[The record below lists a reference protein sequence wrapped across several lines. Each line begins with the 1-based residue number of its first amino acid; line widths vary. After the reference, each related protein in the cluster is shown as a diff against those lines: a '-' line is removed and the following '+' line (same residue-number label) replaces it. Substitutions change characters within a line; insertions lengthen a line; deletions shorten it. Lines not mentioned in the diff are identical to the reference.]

1 METFVERDGDGDRA
15 AYARMVKFMR
25 ESGSEYLAVVPDSRH
40 LGDDL
45 EAVARTLLEIDATGS
60 TVICMDIDFPDPIQN
75 AFQALGV
82 KGVSRTRSKRV
93 RESMRLRAAQ
103 GKALGRP
110 LFGYRIGADGKLE
123 VLPKEAA
130 VVQFIYRLY
139 TSDDMG
145 YRLIAA
151 HLNERGITTR
161 KGSPW
166 NVVTVRDVLRNPAH
180 TGTYARFGLRL
191 PKVHEAN
198 IDAETFKAA
207 QDRMRARRPIGR
219 VARPEPFLLS
229 GLAQCASCGNTMMGV
244 TRRQKWK
251 RKDGR
256 RGTGVYRYYQC
267 QSRQNQGRCDYR
279 TWRSGLLE
287 STVISQVTDKLAR
300 RVAEAKPNDGLP
312 GDRAKE
318 IRAMRREKVSAS
330 QRRLLAALKRVARTE
345 IPLNLIGDYLD
356 ELDSLKRM
364 AQEPVD
370 DDLADV
376 LARLEADPLPD
387 FDELRAILEENIT
400 GIVVREEA
408 IDVRL

>member
-1 METFVERDGDGDRA
+1 
-15 AYARMVKFMR
+15 MR
-25 ESGSEYLAVVPDSRH
+25 ESGSEYLAVVPDASH

-45 EAVARTLLEIDATGS
+45 EAVARALLEIDATGS

-75 AFQALGV
+75 AFQTLGI
-82 KGVSRTRSKRV
+82 KGVSRTRSQRV
-93 RESMRLRAAQ
+93 KESMRLRAVQ

-130 VVQFIYRLY
+130 IVQLIYRLY
-139 TSDDMG
+139 TADNMG
-145 YRLIAA
+145 FRLIAA

-180 TGTYARFGLRL
+180 TGTYTRFGLRL
-191 PKVHEAN
+191 PRVHEAT

-207 QDRMRARRPIGR
+207 QDNMRARRPIGR
-219 VARPEPFLLS
+219 VSRSEPFLLS
-229 GLAQCASCGNTMMGV
+229 GLTRCASCGNTMMGV

-279 TWRSGLLE
+279 TWRSSLLE
-287 STVISQVTDKLAR
+287 STVVSQLTDKLAR
-300 RVAEAKPNDGLP
+300 RLAEAKPGDGTPDEP
-312 GDRAKE
+312 GDRAEE
-318 IRAMRREKVSAS
+318 IRALRRDKVAGA
-330 QRRLLAALKRVARTE
+330 QRRLIAALKRVARAE
-345 IPLNLIGDYLD
+345 IPLDLIGDYLD

-364 AQEPVD
+364 ADEPVD
-370 DDLADV
+370 GGLAGV
-376 LARLEADPLPD
+376 LARLEADQLPG
-387 FDELRAILEENIT
+387 FDELRAILEENVT
-400 GIVVREEA
+400 RIVVREETV
-408 IDVRL
+408 DVRL

>member
-1 METFVERDGDGDRA
+1 
-15 AYARMVKFMR
+15 
-25 ESGSEYLAVVPDSRH
+25 
-40 LGDDL
+40 
-45 EAVARTLLEIDATGS
+45 
-60 TVICMDIDFPDPIQN
+60 
-75 AFQALGV
+75 
-82 KGVSRTRSKRV
+82 
-93 RESMRLRAAQ
+93 
-103 GKALGRP
+103 
-110 LFGYRIGADGKLE
+110 
-123 VLPKEAA
+123 
-130 VVQFIYRLY
+130 
-139 TSDDMG
+139 
-145 YRLIAA
+145 
-151 HLNERGITTR
+151 
-161 KGSPW
+161 
-166 NVVTVRDVLRNPAH
+166 VVTVRDVLRNPAH